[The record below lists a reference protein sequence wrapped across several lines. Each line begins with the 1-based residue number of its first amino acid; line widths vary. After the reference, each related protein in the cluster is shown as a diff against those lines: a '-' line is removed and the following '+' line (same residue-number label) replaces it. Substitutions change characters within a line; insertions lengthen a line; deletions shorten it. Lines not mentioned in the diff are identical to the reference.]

1 MRKFSKLDARSVLE
15 IAGSMRLSFDD
26 RLAEAEAMFRAGRY
40 SEVLTQLATLMP
52 EAVNH
57 RPAELLAETLLK
69 LGMTGEA
76 AEAFEHA
83 GLKGAPH
90 PYPLLLKAARL
101 YLDAGRM
108 DKALSLAVQ
117 LSRHQPNDPAPA
129 FIIASIGLKAGQ
141 PGLLAEPIKN
151 LLVDSD
157 DPEHL
162 RLAVQLIGDDLRNAK
177 NLTLFAK
184 LRRLYLDDPFIR
196 MTLVGYAREFCDYP
210 ILLAEE
216 EVLRADIASGDTRAL
231 AAETP
236 HYNLMWCADEV
247 LNRIPANITGLV
259 PFAADAPA
267 RRRAKPHVF
276 AEKIR
281 VGYLSND
288 FWADHATMRLLG
300 GVLKAHDRD
309 RFDVT
314 LYCHTPERF
323 IGGDAAVRAEW
334 GRITR
339 IEDMSDEEAIA
350 TMQSDRIDV
359 LVDLKG
365 HTGGSRSRLMNAPVA
380 PVHVAWLGFPGSSV
394 GVDCDYVIG
403 DRFVLPDSARPHY
416 HEKFCRMPESYQ
428 PNDPWTRIVPGP
440 AARRSYGLP
449 TDRFI
454 FSAFNSQRKNGS
466 EGIGLWARVLVANPD
481 AVLWLMVDGTHARNA
496 TADFLRRAGV
506 RSDQFIF
513 ASKMPYSSHL
523 ARVPAAD
530 IGLDSFPYNGHTTTS
545 DMLWAGLPV
554 VTRKGT
560 NFASRVSESLLNAI
574 GLPELVAEDADAF
587 VALCSALVSDRE
599 RVTRLRRTI
608 ADNRF
613 VAPLFDAE
621 RFCRHLEWGYSHMVE
636 RAKAGLAPDHFDVPA
651 LEPRTVPFRTI

>member
-1 MRKFSKLDARSVLE
+1 
-15 IAGSMRLSFDD
+15 MRLSFDD
-26 RLAEAEAMFRAGRY
+26 RLAEAEAMFSAERY
-40 SEVLTQLATLMP
+40 SEVFTLLAGLMP
-52 EAVNH
+52 EAANH
-57 RPAELLAETLLK
+57 RPAELLGETLVK
-69 LGMTGEA
+69 LGMVGEA

-83 GLKGAPH
+83 GLKGAPQ

-108 DKALSLAVQ
+108 DKALALAVQ
-117 LSRHQPNDPAPA
+117 LHRHRPADPAPA
-129 FIIASIGLKAGQ
+129 FIIASVGLKAGQ
-141 PGLLAEPIKN
+141 PGLLVDPIKN

-162 RLAVQLIGDDLRNAK
+162 KLAVQLIGDDLRDAR

-184 LRRLYLDDPFIR
+184 LRRLYPYDPFIR
-196 MTLVGYAREFCDYP
+196 MTLIGFAREFCDYP

-216 EVLRADIASGDTRAL
+216 QALRAEIASGDTRAL

-236 HYNLMWCADEV
+236 HYNLMWCGDEA
-247 LNRIPANITGLV
+247 LNRLATNITGLV

-267 RRRAKPHVF
+267 RRRSKPHAF
-276 AEKIR
+276 SDRIR

-288 FWADHATMRLLG
+288 FWADHATMRLIR

-309 RFDVT
+309 RFDIT

-323 IGGDAAVRAEW
+323 IGGDAAARAEW

-339 IEDMSDEEAIA
+339 IEGMSDDEAIA
-350 TMQSDRIDV
+350 TMQSDGVDV

-428 PNDPWTRIVPGP
+428 PNDPWTRTVPGP
-440 AARRSYGLP
+440 AARRAFGLP
-449 TDRFI
+449 TDRFV
-454 FSAFNSQRKNGS
+454 FSAFNSQRKNS
-466 EGIGLWARVLVANPD
+466 PEGIGLWARVLVANPE

-513 ASKMPYSSHL
+513 APKMPYASHL

-599 RVTRLRRTI
+599 RVARLRRTI

-613 VAPLFDAE
+613 IAPLFDAE
-621 RFCRHLEWGYSHMVE
+621 RFCRHLELGYGHMVE
-636 RAKAGLAPDHFDVPA
+636 RARAGLPPEHFDVPA
-651 LEPRTVPFRTI
+651 LAPRTAPFRTS